1 MRHARQILIQI
12 IRCTNYAKT
21 KMQFSEHGND
31 FDRSMATRIQIGTN
45 LALPRMQV
53 STQLIV
59 IYKIFMA

>member
-1 MRHARQILIQI
+1 
-12 IRCTNYAKT
+12 
-21 KMQFSEHGND
+21 MQFSEHGND